1 MATQKRRI
9 LVSLSDEIEA
19 YVEQKAKDA
28 GVSRSAVISMAVS
41 RMIEQEKALD
51 FISKLSKQQIDKVLE
66 DD

>member
-66 DD
+66 DN